1 MKESRKSQVVSLI
14 KNVESLPSIS
24 ISLKIVYIGVH
35 VIFTYEPYAVFVRHR
50 HI

>member
-1 MKESRKSQVVSLI
+1 MQESRKSQVVSLI

-24 ISLKIVYIGVH
+24 ISLKIVYIGV
-35 VIFTYEPYAVFVRHR
+35 IFTYEPYAVFVRHR